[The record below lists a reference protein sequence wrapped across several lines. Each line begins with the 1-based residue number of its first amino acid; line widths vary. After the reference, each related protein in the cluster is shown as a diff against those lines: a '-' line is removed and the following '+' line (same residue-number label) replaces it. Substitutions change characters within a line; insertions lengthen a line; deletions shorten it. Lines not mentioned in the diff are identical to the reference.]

1 MSVINT
7 NTKSMFAQAAL
18 QTNSRAMD
26 VAMNQLSTGKRTY
39 SAAVDAAGVSISE
52 KLTSQIR
59 GSQMAARN
67 VNDAISFMQTAEGA
81 LNEISNMAQ
90 RMYELAVQKT
100 SGTFST
106 GTSSQTND
114 INTEITALSAAID
127 GIKTGSTWNGTA
139 VATATSLTA
148 TADGSG
154 NTAALSLTALGTTPT
169 SASTASAIETFI
181 ATVTTRRAEAGAHI
195 NRLGYMADNLNNIA
209 TNLSASRSRIQ
220 DTNYAQSSAELARTQ
235 IINQAATAMLAQ
247 ANQQPQAVLSL
258 LQ

>member
-7 NTKSMFAQAAL
+7 NVKSMFAQAAL
-18 QTNSRAMD
+18 QSNSRSMD

-39 SAAVDAAGVSISE
+39 SASVDAAGVSISE

-81 LNEISNMAQ
+81 LAEIGNMAQ
-90 RMYELAVQKT
+90 RIYELTVQKT
-100 SGTFST
+100 SGTFS
-106 GTSSQTND
+106 SSQTTD
-114 INTEITALSAAID
+114 INTEITALSSAID
-127 GIKTGSTWNGTA
+127 GIKTGSLWNGTA
-139 VATATSLTA
+139 VAANATTSLTA
-148 TADGSG
+148 TSDGAGS
-154 NTAALSLTALGTTPT
+154 TVSLTLTTLGTTPT
-169 SASTASAIETFI
+169 SATAASAVETYI

-209 TNLSASRSRIQ
+209 SNLSASRSRIQ
-220 DTNYAQSSAELARTQ
+220 DTDYAKASAELARTQ
-235 IINQAATAMLAQ
+235 IIDQAATAMLAQ

>member
-7 NTKSMFAQAAL
+7 NVKSMFAQAAL
-18 QTNSRAMD
+18 QSNSRSMD

-39 SAAVDAAGVSISE
+39 SASVDAAGVSISE

-81 LNEISNMAQ
+81 LAEIGNMAQ
-90 RMYELAVQKT
+90 RIYELTVQKT
-100 SGTFST
+100 SGTFS
-106 GTSSQTND
+106 SSQTTD
-114 INTEITALSAAID
+114 INTEITALSSAID
-127 GIKTGSTWNGTA
+127 GIKTGSLWNGTA
-139 VATATSLTA
+139 VAADATTSLTA
-148 TADGSG
+148 TSDGAGS
-154 NTAALSLTALGTTPT
+154 TVSLALTALGTTPT
-169 SASTASAIETFI
+169 SATAASAVETYI

-209 TNLSASRSRIQ
+209 SNLSASRSRIQ
-220 DTNYAQSSAELARTQ
+220 DTDYAKASAELARTQ
-235 IINQAATAMLAQ
+235 IIDQAATAMLAQ

>member
-7 NTKSMFAQAAL
+7 NVKSMFAQAAL
-18 QTNSRAMD
+18 QTNSRSMD

-39 SAAVDAAGVSISE
+39 SAAVDAAGVAIAE

-81 LNEISNMAQ
+81 LTEIGNMAQ
-90 RMYELAVQKT
+90 RMYELTVQES
-100 SGTFST
+100 SGTFT
-106 GTSSQTND
+106 TSQTTN
-114 INTEITALSAAID
+114 INTEIAALTAGIASIVSGSKWNSISVAD
-127 GIKTGSTWNGTA
+127 G
-139 VATATSLTA
+139 ATTLTA
-148 TADGSG
+148 TADGSAT
-154 NTAALSLTALGTTPT
+154 TASLTLTTIGTTPT
-169 SASTASAIETFI
+169 SASTVTEIETFI
-181 ATVTTRRAEAGAHI
+181 TAVSTRRAEAGAHI

-209 TNLSASRSRIQ
+209 TNLAASRSRIQ
-220 DTNYAQSSAELARTQ
+220 DTDYAKASAELARTQ
-235 IINQAATAMLAQ
+235 IIDQAATAMLAQ